1 MTLLADLA
9 AVVGESHVL
18 ADPDLVASF
27 ATDWTRRFSGSALA
41 VCSPANASEVAGVL
55 AVCGDHRIP
64 VVPQGGNTGLVGG
77 GVPGDVPSVIL
88 STRRLT
94 EMEPVDVVGR
104 EVTVGAGATIAD
116 LHACAHEVGLSYG
129 VDLSSRDSATV
140 GGTIATDAGGIRV
153 CAFGTTRAQVLGV
166 EAVLADGT
174 IVNRLRGPLK
184 DSGGYDLTQL
194 LTASEGT
201 LAVITA
207 ARLRLIDPL
216 PPDRMTALVPVQDLD
231 EAVALIRP
239 NLLAAEYIESP
250 VMELTGGPTNS
261 PAWVLLEAV
270 DLEVPDNA
278 IGASD
283 SADRSRIW
291 QWREGATEAV
301 SRLGVPTKLDV
312 ALPLRELVAFRTAL
326 AGIGSTDSLFVWGHL
341 AEGNLHVNVIG
352 GSAEDVTDHILGL
365 VAKHHGAISSEH
377 GIGRAKRDWL
387 SLTRTSDE
395 LEVMARIKNAFDP
408 TGLLNP
414 GVLVEGG
421 SPAVPD
427 GQ

>member
-1 MTLLADLA
+1 MTLLADLT
-9 AVVGESHVL
+9 AVVEESHVVT
-18 ADPDLVASF
+18 DPDLVATF
-27 ATDWTRRFSGSALA
+27 TTDWTRRFSGSALA
-41 VCSPANASEVAGVL
+41 VCSPSNASEVAGIL
-55 AVCGDHRIP
+55 GVCADHGVP

-77 GVPGDVPSVIL
+77 SVPGDAPSVIL

-94 EMEPVDVVGR
+94 EIEPVDVVGR
-104 EVTVGAGATIAD
+104 EVTVGAGTTIAD
-116 LHACAHEVGLSYG
+116 LHAVAREAGLSYG

-140 GGTIATDAGGIRV
+140 GGTIATDAGGVRV
-153 CAFGTTRAQVLGV
+153 CAFGTTRAQVLGI

-184 DSGGYDLTQL
+184 DSGGYDLTQV

-207 ARLRLIDPL
+207 ARLRLVDPL
-216 PPDRMTALVPVQDLD
+216 PAERVTALVPVQDLGD
-231 EAVALIRP
+231 AVTLIRP
-239 NLLAAEYIESP
+239 NLLAAEYIESA
-250 VMELTGGPTNS
+250 VMGLTGGPTSS

-283 SADRSRIW
+283 SADRTRIW
-291 QWREGATEAV
+291 EWREAATEAV

-312 ALPLRELVAFRTAL
+312 ALPLRELAAFRSAL
-326 AGIGSTDSLFVWGHL
+326 ADICSSESLFVWGHL

-352 GSAEDVTDHILGL
+352 GSAEDLTDHILRL

-387 SLTRTSDE
+387 SLTRTPNE
-395 LEVMARIKNAFDP
+395 LAVMAHIKNAFDP
-408 TGLLNP
+408 NGLLNP
-414 GVLVEGG
+414 GVLLEGG
-421 SPAVPD
+421 GAT
-427 GQ
+427 